1 MIPGVRSTLLSKEEI
16 SAMDVKPGLQ
26 VLWGKSLFLSVKRA
40 SRLVQIVVSY
50 IKSFR
55 KVSENVES
63 KTLKWSHQLA
73 TEFKDFHRNN
83 DSPELISWIFRA

>member
-26 VLWGKSLFLSVKRA
+26 VLWGKRLFLSVKRA

-55 KVSENVES
+55 KISENG
-63 KTLKWSHQLA
+63 
-73 TEFKDFHRNN
+73 R
-83 DSPELISWIFRA
+83 I

>member
-55 KVSENVES
+55 NISENGRIVIV
-63 KTLKWSHQLA
+63 
-73 TEFKDFHRNN
+73 RN
-83 DSPELISWIFRA
+83 